1 MNLTNRIAANLSVT
15 SNNSMKVKRVIILEI
30 KAMNNMEIIQKM
42 RNFNIIK
49 KINIMKNGDIMKNGQ
64 IIH

>member
-42 RNFNIIK
+42 ELC
-49 KINIMKNGDIMKNGQ
+49 NIMETIQKMKYWNIMETIQKT
-64 IIH
+64 